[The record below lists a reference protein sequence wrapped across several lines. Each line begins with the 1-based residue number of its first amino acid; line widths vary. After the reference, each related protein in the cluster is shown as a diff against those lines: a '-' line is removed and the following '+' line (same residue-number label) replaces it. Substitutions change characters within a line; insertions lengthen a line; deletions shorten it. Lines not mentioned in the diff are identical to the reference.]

1 MLKVLIVEDEPTV
14 AAALRELLKM
24 DGRCSAIDTAE
35 DLASALAVASLKP
48 PDMAFVDISL
58 ANGSSGYSVASE
70 LTAKDVRCVFV
81 TGLSPPFAM
90 PEFAV
95 GCLAKPFTAETVASA
110 LDVATMA
117 RQLPAC
123 AGVSDEAGFLVY

>member
-1 MLKVLIVEDEPTV
+1 MLNVLIVEDETSV
-14 AAALRELLKM
+14 AAALRELLRM

-35 DLASALAVASLKP
+35 DLPGALTLATSNP
-48 PDMAFVDISL
+48 PDVAFIDISL

-70 LTAKDVRCVFV
+70 LTARDVRCVFV

-95 GCLAKPFTAETVASA
+95 GCLVKPFTADGVASA
-110 LDVATMA
+110 LDVAA
-117 RQLPAC
+117 RTPQSAAC
-123 AGVSDEAGFLVY
+123 GGVSDEAGFLAY